1 LRLTRQQVKCLI
13 EATHDSFGDTAEIW
27 LFGSR
32 VDDNKK
38 GGDIDLYIE
47 TDLENGTVMAKLK
60 MRELLWPVFG
70 DQKIDI
76 LVRSRKAT
84 LSPLHE
90 IAKSTGQ
97 KLIVSL

>member
-1 LRLTRQQVKCLI
+1 MRLTHPEIECLVK
-13 EATHDSFGDTAEIW
+13 ATKASFGENADIW

-47 TDLENGTVMAKLK
+47 TDLEEGTVAAKLE
-60 MRELLWPVFG
+60 MRGLIWSVFG

-76 LVRSRKAT
+76 LVRRRSEKPSAM
-84 LSPLHE
+84 HE
-90 IAKSTGQ
+90 IAKSSGV
-97 KLIVSL
+97 KLL

>member
-1 LRLTRQQVKCLI
+1 MRLTKQQIKCLI
-13 EATHDSFGDTAEIW
+13 EATHESFGDSSDIW

-32 VDDNKK
+32 VDDSKK

-47 TDLENGTVMAKLK
+47 TDLESGTVMAKLK
-60 MRELLWPVFG
+60 MRELLWPSFG

-76 LVRSRKAT
+76 LVRSRKGSP
-84 LSPLHE
+84 SPLHE

-97 KLIVSL
+97 KLAA